1 MRGALGSATVVLIH
15 ADRPAPGFV
24 EVNTVEFATA
34 TQNDGDGHD
43 TAWRVNGP
51 FTPARLQ
58 ALAPPVGLVEVSTF
72 PESSTAAHIEVVGH
86 ATPLR
91 PLKPGRASIRV
102 NFQAERPVVG
112 FLDVSTSPA
121 VSTATQNDVVGQETP
136 DNPGRPPPG

>member
-1 MRGALGSATVVLIH
+1 MMSSTWVSVHADAPPVGSVEVRTLPPLSNATHSERDGHATPSMRGALGSATVVLIH

-58 ALAPPVGLVEVSTF
+58 ALAPPVGLVEVRRSEEHT
-72 PESSTAAHIEVVGH
+72 
-86 ATPLR
+86 
-91 PLKPGRASIRV
+91 
-102 NFQAERPVVG
+102 
-112 FLDVSTSPA
+112 
-121 VSTATQNDVVGQETP
+121 
-136 DNPGRPPPG
+136 